1 MFNNPIFKS
10 TLALVLGLMASASL
24 AQISDGRYV
33 ITNVLSGKPMEV
45 ENASQDDGANIIQW
59 DYLGGENQQWD
70 VTNLGNGYYSIRAAH
85 TGKSID
91 VFEWNADDGA
101 EARQWEWLNG
111 DNQHWAIDSVG
122 NGQFAIISRFADTA
136 LEVFDFSTDNGGDIR
151 LWTYWGGDS
160 QRWTFTPAEQAGGG
174 GGNGGGIT
182 GSSCE
187 STGST
192 SVSSTI
198 YVTSGTYDGGCQTF
212 NPTSALGDGSQDES
226 QDPAFRVENGATL
239 TNVIIG
245 DNGVDGIHV
254 YNGGTLDNI
263 HWTNVGEDA
272 MTIKSPG
279 SVTLRNAEGYN
290 GEDKFIQV
298 NAESDLHVENCI
310 VDNMGKFL
318 RQNGGSTFRT
328 DITVDRCRISNMNEG
343 IFRSDSPNST
353 AFISNSEVRN
363 AGDTCIGSWASCGS
377 SGLTSF

>member
-1 MFNNPIFKS
+1 MFRKLLIKS
-10 TLALVLGLMASASL
+10 TVALVLSVMASASL
-24 AQISDGRYV
+24 AQIANGRYV

-45 ENASQDDGANIIQW
+45 ENASNDDGANVIQW
-59 DYLGGENQQWD
+59 DYLGGLNQQWD
-70 VTNLGNGYYSIRAAH
+70 VVNLGNGYYSIRAAH
-85 TGKSID
+85 NGKSID
-91 VFEWNADDGA
+91 VFEWNAEDGA
-101 EARQWEWLNG
+101 EARQWAWLDG
-111 DNQHWAIDSVG
+111 TNQHWAIDNIG
-122 NGQFAIISRFADTA
+122 GGQFVITSRFAGTA
-136 LEVFDFSTDNGGDIR
+136 LEVFDFSTANGGDIR

-160 QRWTFTPAEQAGGG
+160 QRWVFTPASEYGNGGG
-174 GGNGGGIT
+174 GGGIT
-182 GSSCE
+182 GSSCQ

-192 SVSSTI
+192 PVSSTI

-212 NPTSALGDGSQDES
+212 NPSGALGDGSQDEG

-239 TNVIIG
+239 RNVIIG
-245 DNGVDGIHV
+245 NNGVDGIHV

-310 VDNMGKFL
+310 VDSMGKFL

-363 AGDTCIGSWASCGS
+363 AGDVCIGAWASCGS
-377 SGLTSF
+377 SGLTNF